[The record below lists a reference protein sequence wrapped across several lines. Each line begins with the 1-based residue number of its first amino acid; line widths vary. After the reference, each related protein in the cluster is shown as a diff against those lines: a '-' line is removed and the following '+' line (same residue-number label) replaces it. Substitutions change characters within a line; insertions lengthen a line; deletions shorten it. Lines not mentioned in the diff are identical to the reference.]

1 MVVDALTYAGEP
13 GEDAYLHDEPI
24 WCNDTPDD
32 KQSMAVWRR
41 EAGLRVRPARKSNM
55 RRLSYE
61 WLAGLR
67 EICFNPEWAPLAY
80 EEFRLKEYGRDRGGT
95 WVDEIPDGNDLS
107 IDAVRYAMMGDVLRG

>member
-95 WVDEIPDGNDLS
+95 
-107 IDAVRYAMMGDVLRG
+107 